1 MEGPAP
7 ERLGWLTFR
16 SLGDVLRWRAGIG
29 EGVAAENTLAPVT
42 GVVATE
48 RGPSLHRE
56 ALPDTPA
63 GFAVWLGPVWQ
74 LGDCVRGAPIR
85 TLAAVVSELR
95 TKSEVLTMVGLMKP
109 SIHYFSR
116 VTLLY
121 GGRSPNAQLNLAD
134 HLR

>member
-1 MEGPAP
+1 MACRDRRGSA
-7 ERLGWLTFR
+7 RR
-16 SLGDVLRWRAGIG
+16 RR
-29 EGVAAENTLAPVT
+29 LAPVT
-42 GVVATE
+42 GVAATE
-48 RGPSLHRE
+48 RGPFLHRGG
-56 ALPDTPA
+56 LPDTPA

-85 TLAAVVSELR
+85 TLAAVVTELR
-95 TKSEVLTMVGLMKP
+95 TKSAALAMVGLIKP

-134 HLR
+134 YLR

>member
-1 MEGPAP
+1 VGAPA
-7 ERLGWLTFR
+7 EDTR
-16 SLGDVLRWRAGIG
+16 
-29 EGVAAENTLAPVT
+29 APVT

-48 RGPSLHRE
+48 RGPILHRG
-56 ALPDTPA
+56 AQPDTPA
-63 GFAVWLGPVWQ
+63 GFAVWLGPLWQ
-74 LGDCVRGAPIR
+74 LGDRDRGAPIR
-85 TLAAVVSELR
+85 ILAAVISELR
-95 TKSEVLTMVGLMKP
+95 TNSEAQAMVGLMKP